1 MQILDKD
8 IRGAI
13 FRRYRDSK
21 RKVIG
26 AVYTAFASLY
36 AKCIGVTLGRNVW
49 FYGKVTFDR
58 CPYSQISI
66 GDNCLFISSCQ
77 MNQLCQKSTI
87 LRTSTPVAKIEIGN
101 NCGFSSVRIVSEAGV
116 KIGDHVSIGANT
128 VIYDTDGHAEI
139 TGNQPKPIVIEDD
152 VFIGM
157 DCHIL
162 KGVKIGRGSIIG
174 ACSVVTKDIPA
185 GVIAAGVPCKV
196 IREK

>member
-1 MQILDKD
+1 MQVSDKD

-13 FRRYRDSK
+13 FRRYRDAK
-21 RKVIG
+21 RKILG
-26 AVYTAFASLY
+26 AVSTALAYLH
-36 AKCIGVTLGRNVW
+36 AKCTGVILGHNVR

-58 CPYSQISI
+58 CPNSQISI
-66 GDNCLFISSCQ
+66 GDNCLFISSCH
-77 MNQLCQKSTI
+77 MNQLCNKSTI

-101 NCGFSSVRIVSEAGV
+101 RSGFSSVRIISEVGV

-139 TGNQPKPIVIEDD
+139 TGNQPKPIAIEDD
-152 VFIGM
+152 VFVGM
-157 DCHIL
+157 DCRIL
-162 KGVKIGRGSIIG
+162 KGVRIGKGSIIG